1 MNKLQGLHS
10 GAEEEALLRYNGMF
24 ISTWDLIAKAQT
36 KMQSE
41 LAVAKAKQSFWI
53 ALTDLRAL
61 LAGAPYAGPGGNV
74 GGPDANSST
83 GKGH

>member
-1 MNKLQGLHS
+1 
-10 GAEEEALLRYNGMF
+10 
-24 ISTWDLIAKAQT
+24 
-36 KMQSE
+36 MQSE
-41 LAVAKAKQSFWI
+41 LAVAQAKQSFWI